1 MNVNINTYYVNTRTI
16 LRAFIQSGESFCERR
31 GNLYIY
37 IIILF
42 CRTTVFEKINCHI
55 GVIKYYS
62 SGPVIGMP
70 RLFPV

>member
-1 MNVNINTYYVNTRTI
+1 MNVNINTYYVNTI
-16 LRAFIQSGESFCERR
+16 LRAFIQSGQSFCERR

-37 IIILF
+37 IILF